1 VDLLYAANAGVGREI
16 LGNKK
21 AAPQDKPLPDP
32 NQNENA
38 HLQ

>member
-1 VDLLYAANAGVGREI
+1 VDLLYAANAGAGSEI
-16 LGNKK
+16 QDNKK

-32 NQNENA
+32 KQNENA